1 MDRLTQLELFVRT
14 AELGVLTRAAD
25 SLGVSNA
32 AASRYLHALEKRLGV
47 RLVERTTRR
56 LTLTQTGHDFYH
68 RCKSLL
74 DELGEA
80 ESAASAS
87 LRSPSGTLAVTASIS
102 FSKLHLAPIIP
113 GFMRKYPQIN
123 VSVIGSNRY
132 YDIID
137 SSIDLAIRTREFEP
151 DSNLAIRKLASTRRI
166 LAATPGYLAR
176 HGQPRHV
183 SELND
188 HQLLVYSY
196 AHRPY
201 VLDFKRG
208 HEKYSMQ
215 IAPSVESNDGQ
226 IIRELAL
233 ADGGIL
239 IQPLYVVDDDIAAG
253 RLIPMLE
260 DWDLPQL
267 TINAAFQERRYMPAK
282 TRLFIE
288 YLVNYFRS
296 SAFEQRWC
304 RRF

>member
-14 AELGVLTRAAD
+14 AEIGVLSRAAD
-25 SLGVSNA
+25 TLGISNA
-32 AASRYLHALEKRLGV
+32 AASRYLNALEKRLGV
-47 RLVERTTRR
+47 RLIERTTRR
-56 LTLTQTGHDFYH
+56 LSLTQTGHDFYQ

-74 DELGEA
+74 DEMEEA

-87 LRSPSGTLAVTASIS
+87 LRSPSGTLTITASIS
-102 FSKLHLAPIIP
+102 FSKLHLAPILP
-113 GFMRKYPQIN
+113 GFMRKYPQIT
-123 VSVIGSNRY
+123 VSLLGSNRY

-176 HGQPRHV
+176 RGQPRHV
-183 SELND
+183 SELSD
-188 HQLLVYSY
+188 HQLLIYSY
-196 AHRPY
+196 AHRPHT
-201 VLDFKRG
+201 LDFSRG
-208 HEKYSMQ
+208 REKYSMR
-215 IAPSVESNDGQ
+215 ITPSIESNDGQ
-226 IIRELAL
+226 IIRELAQ

-239 IQPLYVVDDDIAAG
+239 IQPIYVIDDDLAAG
-253 RLIPMLE
+253 RLVPILD
-260 DWDLPQL
+260 DWELPTL

-288 YLVNYFRS
+288 YLVNYFR
-296 SAFEQRWC
+296 ANEFEQRWN